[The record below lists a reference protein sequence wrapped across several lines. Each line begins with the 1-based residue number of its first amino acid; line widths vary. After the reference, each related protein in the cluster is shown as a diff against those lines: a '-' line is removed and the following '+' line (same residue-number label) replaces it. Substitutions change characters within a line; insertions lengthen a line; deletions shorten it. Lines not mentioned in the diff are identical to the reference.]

1 MNVRKRIK
9 EILDRYPILED
20 DRNDLAKIIEDAFNS
35 GGGGGGLIITPD
47 TPSIL
52 EFEGDERVPMVNS
65 ASQLV
70 TTTIGNIISYIVEYV
85 SKPENIEEETIVR
98 IVNEIVYGSPTKPE
112 GVELAKTSDL
122 KNKVDKVEGK
132 QLSTEDFTTELK
144 EKLATLANYNDDEI
158 KAQIESLRVSL
169 DVLINGDASDAIDTY
184 NEIVNF
190 LSTFKDTQTL
200 EGIVGQIYEEITNM
214 VNQFPTSLSQLH
226 NDMNFLTEHQDL
238 SHLATKKEVDEVRN
252 GFVQIEQVSAGA
264 IAKADE
270 AYKKADE
277 VTKTAETANQKA
289 DKAISDSKVAIDTIE
304 TIKNI
309 TNIDEATAAIT
320 QVILQVNK
328 NTEDLKHR
336 FGWCRDVEG
345 IRQYF
350 ATEDDASL
358 YDEDPITYSDL
369 LIHTMKTAA
378 EGGGGGG
385 GSASGMSYYLRV
397 VNNLPSRNIVASKGD
412 PCNIEFTFVSQ
423 QKDVADEEYSDTGE
437 RGYCEVSIR
446 TGTSTTF
453 EVIKEYYVQSNVPQI
468 IDVAKYLGTGTNQI
482 KVKITGELTEQS
494 APAFTWTA
502 QLTSLSI
509 SAPNFTWWNSF
520 NSDFT
525 IPYLIGGNV
534 NKNLIVT
541 VTNQTYSDEE
551 PTYNEEYT
559 VNIGSQPYT
568 ETAYNFTCPHP
579 GTPGV
584 YNVSAKI
591 ITADG
596 AIETK
601 AIDFNVICVSA
612 GHVGQYIAINKVVPE
627 LINWTE
633 NVAFEYSVYNGA
645 ANASLLLTLTKD
657 GTTAYTAK
665 LDSVVTAARQLFT
678 VPLEIETVDDSDF
691 QLVLDGAVDNVVVL
705 ENVTFNVD
713 NSHGYA
719 AVAGMVFYFN
729 PKTRDN
735 LQANRDKVINEIT
748 HQEVTTTITGVNWGS
763 DGYQI
768 VSDGKVFRLFAGS
781 LMTIGYKPYENEVAR
796 IGSTI
801 SLDIK
806 IQNPLDFDNTIFKI
820 VEQTV
825 NNYIGVN
832 LKPDTLVVHSA
843 AQANDDNQILH
854 FEDNARIR
862 LDIVIMPNAYGTNG
876 FNLVLLYVDGV
887 KNREFTYSTN
897 DYFANKGDIVI
908 GSTSAD
914 IDTYGIRVY
923 NKALTSTAI
932 QRNVINWLATI
943 DEKESYQARNDI
955 YDSSGTKV
963 DIEKVKQR
971 CNVIVFEGEI
981 PSLSNPNKFKNNWYF
996 YWRDHPEW
1004 NCIIRKINQDGQ
1016 GTSAKLYDDWNQR
1029 GKADD
1034 ETITTYAD
1042 GSTTEG
1048 AFIFIPGMP
1057 KVKTFTFKLNWA
1069 SSCQCNKMGSVNSIN
1084 ELCEYLDILD
1094 ADKNRVGVYQHPFV
1108 GFQLVY
1114 DEDGNPD
1121 YIFLGLLTGG
1131 PDKGDKKTMG
1141 WDYDKYPDLISVEG
1155 ADNASLGAQ
1164 FKVPM
1169 NPNKSYWSFNMD
1181 EESFQYNGINAWDY
1195 NAGNYETKE
1204 DIQSHFYR
1212 IFAPVYNF
1220 VYQCSPHL
1228 TYWDGT
1234 IDTLNTAEN
1243 ILLHK
1248 NDDTEFFTSDGNLY
1262 YYEAAENKFI
1272 PSDVGEGAINLNTQ
1286 LVDKGY
1292 GLTSDMLSDKTGQ
1305 QQADLYKAARIL
1317 KFNLECP
1324 NYFHKKQCLF
1334 NVNWMEVNASSD
1346 TRTKNTYF
1354 TIRGLL
1360 SDGHRCT
1367 FFWDDTDTIGPFNNQ
1382 GQDKKPYYCE
1392 VGDKYDNGQPV
1403 WNGEQNRFFNLVE
1416 LAYPTD
1422 RYDAMFELL
1431 NAMMV
1436 LSGVKEGN
1444 ASHKLY
1450 MFYHKYYFSQAQ
1462 EYFPEALYNET
1473 AKVLYEDAKV
1483 KYDSGAYVNDTD
1495 PITQSL
1501 GNHYSGWK
1509 RFIKKRIQYI
1519 QSKYSFGDYSAN
1531 GGDIITVRA
1540 AGNDITYNLTP
1551 AIWMYP
1557 NVATGTSIIRGERTP
1572 AGEVCNITISLGG
1585 SADQQTNIK
1594 GANYLRSIGN
1604 WWDKNV
1610 TGAMIIQGRML
1621 REIRL
1626 GHPTEDIV
1634 ISISSLTISNATS
1647 LQLLDMRRISTLSGI
1662 LNLADCTHLQE
1673 VYAGGTVLSQMI
1685 LPYGGPLA
1693 HIQYSSLNQYITLKN
1708 FPLLTTENVD
1718 ISQCV
1723 NSITDYFVADCP
1735 SIGPMYLLSQ
1745 IISAQLES
1753 GVQSLKRIRA
1763 TGFNETF
1770 DNGEVLTLLAELT
1783 NGNYAGLDAEGVAG
1797 PDVPIPV
1804 LEGTIDVKA
1813 NVYEED
1819 INKLREAFPRLNI
1832 IIAGNYY
1839 VKFADPEVKRVIV
1852 NKWGDGVGITLHQ
1865 VKSITTLDAIFNSNA
1880 LIETFD
1886 EFELFTGVT
1895 VLNNYKGEFNNC
1907 FNLKS
1912 VIIPYSVTE
1921 FKWSFANCANLRR
1934 LIFKYPITSIPG
1946 GAFQACFRLAS
1957 FDFSNIQTIG
1967 DMNNS
1972 GLSGVFDIPN
1982 LNSLSNAGANN
1993 TNYRGIRSFGSIK
2006 EIPGNFCSYWYL
2018 CNKLV
2023 IPEGIEVWEP
2033 NLGRMY
2039 NLVTVVFP
2047 STMTTI
2053 KNSLFFLSYP
2063 KNVIFKS
2070 VTPPTLENSIQSGPT
2085 IYVPDES
2092 VETYKTATNWSSY
2105 ASKIKPI
2112 SEYIESGFY
2121 SAVPSV
2127 IYEDCYL
2134 DVWYDNE
2141 FAPMNY
2147 VIKSGIGATIDKY
2160 GFISFDKD
2168 LESQHFEIE
2177 GVLIDNPSKIIKLNF
2192 DYKKVNLI
2200 EIDISIYTII
2210 KKRLSLKKES
2220 LSIQSIKDEANFDIY
2235 IIPVS
2240 AGDIYKISSNTNC
2253 DTTYYDP
2260 VAIAMK
2266 TDTLPTDETIS
2277 ECEVLIPTT
2286 PMLSTSLGYDCFCT
2300 IPKGHSYLCIQ
2311 CRSTT
2316 HSSYM
2321 RGFPIKVFKGNN
2333 N

>member
-35 GGGGGGLIITPD
+35 GGGGDGLIITPD

-85 SKPENIEEETIVR
+85 SKPENIEEETIIR

-122 KNKVDKVEGK
+122 KNKVDKIEGK

-144 EKLATLANYNDDEI
+144 DKLDALANYNDTDI

-169 DVLINGDASDAIDTY
+169 DVLINGNATDAIDTY

-190 LSTFKDTQTL
+190 LKTFKDTQTL
-200 EGIVGQIYEEITNM
+200 EGIVGQIYDEIAAM
-214 VNQFPTSLSQLH
+214 VNSFPSSLSQLH

-238 SHLATKKEVDEVRN
+238 SHLATKKEVNEVRD

-264 IAKADE
+264 MAKADE

-277 VTKTAETANQKA
+277 VTRTAETANQKA

-336 FGWCRDVEG
+336 FGWSRDVEG
-345 IRQYF
+345 VRQYF

-385 GSASGMSYYLRV
+385 GGGSASGMSYYLRV

-412 PCNIEFTFVSQ
+412 PCNVEFTFVSQ

-584 YNVSAKI
+584 YNVSAKVK
-591 ITADG
+591 TADG

-601 AIDFNVICVSA
+601 VVSFNVICVTA

-657 GTTAYTAK
+657 GNTAYTAK

-748 HQEVTTTITGVNWGS
+748 HQEVATTISGVNWGS

-781 LMTIGYKPYENEVAR
+781 LMTIGYKPYESEVAR
-796 IGSTI
+796 IGSTV

-887 KNREFTYSTN
+887 KNREFTYSSN
-897 DYFANKGDIVI
+897 DYFANSGNIVI

-943 DEKESYQARNDI
+943 DEKESYQTRNDI

-1004 NCIIRKINQDGQ
+1004 NCIIRNINQDGQ

-1029 GKADD
+1029 GKTDD

-1084 ELCEYLDILD
+1084 ALCEYLDILD

-1121 YIFLGLLTGG
+1121 YVFLGLLTGG

-1169 NPNKSYWSFNMD
+1169 NPDKPYWSFNMD

-1262 YYEAAENKFI
+1262 YYEAAEGKFI

-1292 GLTSDMLSDKTGQ
+1292 GLTSDMLSGKTGQ
-1305 QQADLYKAARIL
+1305 QKADLYKAARIL

-1354 TIRGLL
+1354 TIRGKL

-1483 KYDSGAYVNDTD
+1483 KYDSGSYVNDTD

-1626 GHPTEDIV
+1626 GHPTENIV

-1647 LQLLDMRRISTLSGI
+1647 LQLLDMRRIATLGGI

-1723 NSITDYFVADCP
+1723 NSITDYFVAHCP
-1735 SIGPMYLLSQ
+1735 SIRPMYLLSQ
-1745 IISAQLES
+1745 IIAAQLES
-1753 GVQSLKRIRA
+1753 GVQSLKHIRA
-1763 TGFNETF
+1763 TGIDEETS
-1770 DNGEVLTLLAELT
+1770 DGTILKLLDELT
-1783 NGNYAGLDAEGVAG
+1783 SGNYVGLDAEGVAG
-1797 PDVPIPV
+1797 PDVPMPV
-1804 LEGTIDVKA
+1804 LEGKLVVHSQVNGKFVDKLKA
-1813 NVYEED
+1813 
-1819 INKLREAFPRLNI
+1819 AFPYLI
-1832 IIAGNYY
+1832 IIPDSVIYAIEF
-1839 VKFADPEVKRVIV
+1839 KDPEVERICVE
-1852 NKWGDGVGITLHQ
+1852 KWGADGMITYEQAAAVTTFETKEPFVGNTIIERFDELEYFTGLLNNAETAGRGSLAFAFRYCTSL
-1865 VKSITTLDAIFNSNA
+1865 KSIKLPPQITAIHEYAFTGCKALESVTFGGDVDFFKDSCFQGCVNLKNININQSIVRSVNSGAFNECSSV
-1880 LIETFD
+1880 I
-1886 EFELFTGVT
+1886 EFET
-1895 VLNNYKGEFNNC
+1895 LNLPSLKMAGFVGFHTCKQIKNVVELGE
-1907 FNLKS
+1907 
-1912 VIIPYSVTE
+1912 
-1921 FKWSFANCANLRR
+1921 
-1934 LIFKYPITSIPG
+1934 
-1946 GAFQACFRLAS
+1946 
-1957 FDFSNIQTIG
+1957 IG
-1967 DMNNS
+1967 K
-1972 GLSGVFDIPN
+1972 LGVFAYCTA
-1982 LNSLSNAGANN
+1982 L
-1993 TNYRGIRSFGSIK
+1993 
-2006 EIPGNFCSYWYL
+2006 E
-2018 CNKLV
+2018 
-2023 IPEGIEVWEP
+2023 
-2033 NLGRMY
+2033 
-2039 NLVTVVFP
+2039 
-2047 STMTTI
+2047 TI
-2053 KNSLFFLSYP
+2053 
-2063 KNVIFKS
+2063 NVPKS
-2070 VTPPTLENSIQSGPT
+2070 VTILDYESFRGCSSLKYLDLRGCNITQVSTRAVWGSSSLKWIAFDVDTPPSYDGNSLEGVSCP
-2085 IYVPDES
+2085 IYVPDNS
-2092 VETYKTATNWSSY
+2092 VEAYKTATGWTAV
-2105 ASKIKPI
+2105 ASRIKPL
-2112 SEYIESGFY
+2112 S
-2121 SAVPSV
+2121 
-2127 IYEDCYL
+2127 
-2134 DVWYDNE
+2134 E
-2141 FAPMNY
+2141 FAIDFPNE
-2147 VIKSGIGATIDKY
+2147 TID
-2160 GFISFDKD
+2160 
-2168 LESQHFEIE
+2168 
-2177 GVLIDNPSKIIKLNF
+2177 
-2192 DYKKVNLI
+2192 
-2200 EIDISIYTII
+2200 
-2210 KKRLSLKKES
+2210 
-2220 LSIQSIKDEANFDIY
+2220 
-2235 IIPVS
+2235 
-2240 AGDIYKISSNTNC
+2240 
-2253 DTTYYDP
+2253 
-2260 VAIAMK
+2260 
-2266 TDTLPTDETIS
+2266 
-2277 ECEVLIPTT
+2277 
-2286 PMLSTSLGYDCFCT
+2286 
-2300 IPKGHSYLCIQ
+2300 
-2311 CRSTT
+2311 
-2316 HSSYM
+2316 
-2321 RGFPIKVFKGNN
+2321 
-2333 N
+2333 